1 MKFLE
6 VLALL
11 LFAALAPDI
20 NAVAQPGAKADEGRP
35 VTNFLVAGLNAR
47 DVYSANGERIGELS
61 EILLDDA
68 HRPVAASIETDEG
81 TGKEHI
87 VGAEKLRLKGARL
100 VTNLT
105 RQQVQAMPLVND

>member
-35 VTNFLVAGLNAR
+35 VTNFSSPA
-47 DVYSANGERIGELS
+47 
-61 EILLDDA
+61 
-68 HRPVAASIETDEG
+68 
-81 TGKEHI
+81 
-87 VGAEKLRLKGARL
+87 
-100 VTNLT
+100 
-105 RQQVQAMPLVND
+105 